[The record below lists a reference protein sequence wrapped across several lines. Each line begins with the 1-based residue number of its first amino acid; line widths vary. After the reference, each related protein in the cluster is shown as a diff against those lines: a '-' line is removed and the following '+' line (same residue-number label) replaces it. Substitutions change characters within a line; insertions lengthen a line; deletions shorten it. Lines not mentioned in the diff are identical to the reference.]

1 MANAPDRTALGQ
13 AQKIGL
19 APAQQGHQ
27 LLTDQALAFVK
38 IRQGT
43 SLGVAVPGA
52 HQLAIVATVNAIAHQ
67 RAQVQRDG
75 ARVLYR
81 QVRDAAPGVKPVR
94 RHDGLGRANVNAGAA
109 TAAMG
114 RHGLAGRQC
123 QVHINL
129 AQEKHGAGLA
139 VEQQGVFA
147 APTLAAARCQLG
159 LQHRRRIGKHPVAKG
174 PNRRRNVVA
183 QPLQALPQHLV
194 VIPPTG
200 VKRHNGLVGAL
211 QAG

>member
-1 MANAPDRTALGQ
+1 MLAHQAAGVIKAGLQGRPPGRGRLGRGRAQRVAQGHGHVTQPALMANAPDRAALGQ
-13 AQKIGL
+13 AQKVGL
-19 APAQQGHQ
+19 APVQQRHQ

-43 SLGVAVPGA
+43 TLGVAVPGA
-52 HQLAIVATVNAIAHQ
+52 HQLAIVAAVDAIAHQ

-75 ARVLYR
+75 ARVLYG

-94 RHDGLGRANVNAGAA
+94 RHDGLSRANVDAGAA

-147 APTLAAARCQLG
+147 APALAAARCQLG
-159 LQHRRRIGKHPVAKG
+159 LQHRR
-174 PNRRRNVVA
+174 
-183 QPLQALPQHLV
+183 
-194 VIPPTG
+194 
-200 VKRHNGLVGAL
+200 
-211 QAG
+211 